1 MSWMMIFTVV
11 FTPILASAAAAN
23 NEQENVA
30 TSEQIVAMAK
40 ELAYIFTEI
49 AVTDESTGLYVIDEQ
64 ALNNSPYSENEKEG
78 IVAVVEYMNDQSSF
92 TIYSNAFKRCWS
104 EAVGIAGDT
113 LDEFLGYVKNK
124 QWIAAAGVLALAG
137 IAIKPIS
144 IFIFSLTCGA
154 TPVE

>member
-1 MSWMMIFTVV
+1 MSV
-11 FTPILASAAAAN
+11 F
-23 NEQENVA
+23 
-30 TSEQIVAMAK
+30 
-40 ELAYIFTEI
+40 
-49 AVTDESTGLYVIDEQ
+49 
-64 ALNNSPYSENEKEG
+64 
-78 IVAVVEYMNDQSSF
+78 MNDQSSF

-104 EAVGIAGDT
+104 EAVGIAGDA
-113 LDEFLGYVKNK
+113 LNEFLGYVKNK